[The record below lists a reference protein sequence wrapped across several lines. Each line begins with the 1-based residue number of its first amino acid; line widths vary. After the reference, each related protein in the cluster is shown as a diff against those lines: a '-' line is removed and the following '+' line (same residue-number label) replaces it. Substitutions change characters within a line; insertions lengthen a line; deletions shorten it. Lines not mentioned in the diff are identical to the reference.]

1 MLMSYRSPGHKKRP
15 NRTRPPRWHSL
26 SRIGAVGLV
35 SVLFAA
41 GCTASEEALEAVD
54 EDSEPSTEEAADE
67 TDGGTLV
74 VAQTADIDTLD
85 PAMHRDR
92 ITQAV
97 VRNIFEGLVN
107 QDADLD
113 PIPELAEEWEAIDDT
128 SWRFHL
134 REGVEFHNGEPFN
147 AEAVQFS
154 IERVLDEDQG
164 SPRASMLEMIS
175 EVEIEDDYTV
185 IIRTNEPAPTLL
197 PSLAVNEIVPPG
209 YVEEVGDEEFAAAPV
224 GTGPFTFVSH
234 TPNEEVVLE
243 ANADYWDGAPEI
255 DTLIF
260 RPIPETAS
268 RIAELGSGAVHIAA
282 EIPPDLAD
290 TLGDG
295 VEARPV
301 DGTRVFY
308 LAMNV
313 TEAPFDDVDVRRAV
327 NHAVDRDELADDLLD
342 GFARPLHQP
351 LFPEAIGYHD
361 GYEGYDHDPELAEE
375 LFGDAT
381 AVQIDVEQRDQ
392 FLAEAVAGQLSAAGL
407 QVTVNTMEAGA
418 FTSAI
423 ESGDSQAY
431 LQSWGVAEGDS
442 DVIFARHFYSPSR
455 ADAFYTGYENPDVDA
470 LIEAGRST
478 VDEEERDAIY
488 AEAVEIVGDDA
499 PWAPLINPQEIYGVA
514 ESIENFEPSRVGR
527 FEVAKTSFSS

>member
-1 MLMSYRSPGHKKRP
+1 MRHRTEHRKKF
-15 NRTRPPRWHSL
+15 TPRGGA
-26 SRIGAVGLV
+26 RRRGAARVGAVGL
-35 SVLFAA
+35 SILLFAA
-41 GCTASEEALEAVD
+41 ACTASEEALEAVD
-54 EDSEPSTEEAADE
+54 DDAESAEPAGEAE
-67 TDGGTLV
+67 PDGGTLV
-74 VAQTADIDTLD
+74 VAQSADIDNMD

-97 VRNIFEGLVN
+97 VRNVFEGLVN

-113 PIPELAEEWEAIDDT
+113 PIPELAEDWEAIDDT

-164 SPRASMLEMIS
+164 SPRASMLDMIS

-185 IIRTNEPAPTLL
+185 VIRTDEPAPTLL

-209 YVEEVGDEEFAAAPV
+209 YVEEVGDDEFAAQPV
-224 GTGPFTFVSH
+224 GTGPFEFESH
-234 TPNEEVVLE
+234 TPNEEVVLQ
-243 ANADYWDGAPEI
+243 ANADYWGGAPEI

-295 VEARPV
+295 VEASPV

-313 TEAPFDDVDVRRAV
+313 TEAPFDDVDVRRGV

-342 GFARPLHQP
+342 GFARPVVQP
-351 LFPEAIGYHD
+351 LFPEAIGYHE
-361 GYEGYDHDPELAEE
+361 GYEGYDHDPELAGE
-375 LFGDAT
+375 LFGDA
-381 AVQIDVEQRDQ
+381 APVQIDVEERDQ

-407 QVTVNTMEAGA
+407 EVSVNTMEAGA
-418 FTSAI
+418 FTAAI

-455 ADAFYTGYENPDVDA
+455 ADAFYTGYENAEVDA
-470 LIEAGRST
+470 LVEAGRST
-478 VDEEERDAIY
+478 VDIEEREEIY
-488 AEAVEIVGDDA
+488 AEAVEIVMDDA
-499 PWAPLINPQEIYGVA
+499 PWAPLVNPQEIYGVA
-514 ESIENFEPSRVGR
+514 DSVQNFEPSRVGR
-527 FEVAKTSFSS
+527 FEVAESSLSQ